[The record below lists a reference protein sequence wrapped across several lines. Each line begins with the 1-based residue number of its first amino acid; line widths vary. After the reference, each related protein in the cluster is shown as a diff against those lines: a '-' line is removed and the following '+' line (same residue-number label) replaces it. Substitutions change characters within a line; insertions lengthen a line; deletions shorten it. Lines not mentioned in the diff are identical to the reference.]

1 MRKTPAARIAL
12 GGMLAAVAVVIMN
25 LVGII
30 PVATFVCPMLSMMIL
45 TLVLRFCG
53 KRIGWAWYGAVAILS
68 VLLGP
73 DKEAAAIFLCL
84 GYYPIL
90 KPKFDKLRMA
100 LLWKLFLFN
109 SVICLTYWILMRFLG
124 MEQVATEFEELG
136 TVFLVILLALGNLT
150 FFFLDKLLKRLNQKF
165 SKQSGG

>member
-1 MRKTPAARIAL
+1 MRKTPAAKIAL

-53 KRIGWAWYGAVAILS
+53 KRIVWAWYGAVAILS
-68 VLLGP
+68 VLMGP
-73 DKEAAAIFLCL
+73 DKEAAAIFACL

-90 KPKFDKLRMA
+90 KPGIDRMKGGT
-100 LLWKLFLFN
+100 LVKFLFFN
-109 SVICLTYWILMRFLG
+109 C
-124 MEQVATEFEELG
+124 
-136 TVFLVILLALGNLT
+136 VILLMYWVLINLFGLAQIAQEYRELGLAMTIFTLITGNVI
-150 FFFLDKLLKRLNQKF
+150 FFMLDKILARLAVIT
-165 SKQSGG
+165 KQGRK

>member
-68 VLLGP
+68 VLMGP
-73 DKEAAAIFLCL
+73 DKEAAAIFACL

-90 KPKFDKLRMA
+90 KPGIDRMKGGA
-100 LLWKLFLFN
+100 LVKFLFFN
-109 SVICLTYWILMRFLG
+109 C
-124 MEQVATEFEELG
+124 
-136 TVFLVILLALGNLT
+136 VILLMYWALINLFGLAQIAQEYLALGLAMTIFTLITGNVI
-150 FFFLDKLLKRLNQKF
+150 FFMLDRILARLAVIT
-165 SKQSGG
+165 KQGRK

>member
-73 DKEAAAIFLCL
+73 DKEAAAIFVCL

-90 KPKFDKLRMA
+90 KPGIDRMKGGT
-100 LLWKLFLFN
+100 LVKFLFFN
-109 SVICLTYWILMRFLG
+109 C
-124 MEQVATEFEELG
+124 
-136 TVFLVILLALGNLT
+136 VILLMYWALINLFGLVQIAQEYRELGLAMTIFTLVTGNVI
-150 FFFLDKLLKRLNQKF
+150 FFMLDRILARLAVITKLGRK
-165 SKQSGG
+165 

>member
-1 MRKTPAARIAL
+1 MRKTPAAKIAL

-53 KRIGWAWYGAVAILS
+53 RRIGWAWYGAVAILS
-68 VLLGP
+68 VLMGP
-73 DKEAAAIFLCL
+73 DKEAAAIFACL

-90 KPKFDKLRMA
+90 KPGIDRMKGGT
-100 LLWKLFLFN
+100 LVKFLFFN
-109 SVICLTYWILMRFLG
+109 C
-124 MEQVATEFEELG
+124 
-136 TVFLVILLALGNLT
+136 VILLMYWALINLFGLAQIAREYRELGLAMTIFTLITGNVI
-150 FFFLDKLLKRLNQKF
+150 FFMLDKILARLAVITKLGR
-165 SKQSGG
+165 K

>member
-68 VLLGP
+68 VLMGP
-73 DKEAAAIFLCL
+73 DKEAAAIFACL

-90 KPKFDKLRMA
+90 KPGIDRMKGGT
-100 LLWKLFLFN
+100 LVKFLFFN
-109 SVICLTYWILMRFLG
+109 C
-124 MEQVATEFEELG
+124 
-136 TVFLVILLALGNLT
+136 VILLMYWALINLFGLAQIAQEYLELGLAMTIFTLITGNVI
-150 FFFLDKLLKRLNQKF
+150 FFMLDRILARLAVITKLGRK
-165 SKQSGG
+165 

>member
-68 VLLGP
+68 VLMGP
-73 DKEAAAIFLCL
+73 DKEAAAIFACL

-90 KPKFDKLRMA
+90 KPGIDRMKGGT
-100 LLWKLFLFN
+100 LVKFLFFN
-109 SVICLTYWILMRFLG
+109 C
-124 MEQVATEFEELG
+124 
-136 TVFLVILLALGNLT
+136 VILLMYWALINLFGLAQIAQEYRELGLAMTIFTLITGNVI
-150 FFFLDKLLKRLNQKF
+150 FFMLDRILARLAVITKLGRK
-165 SKQSGG
+165 